1 MTTILAIDTS
11 TDACSVALMTAE
23 QTIIESSVI
32 AAREHTQRILP
43 MIAQLL
49 EEQGVQLG
57 EVDAIAFGCG
67 PGSFTGLRICISI
80 AQGLAYGADIPLI
93 PISNLQA
100 LAHSVLRSQY
110 IDRGEDKVDANTCIV
125 PVFDARM
132 GEVYCAAYQICE
144 NTNGVILQPLLSEM
158 VCSPE
163 KCQEAI
169 SHLSMTKIYPAGSGW
184 QYDLLS
190 TIKLGQD
197 AITQMNKPVY
207 SNAVDIA
214 MLAWRDYQLGKTIKA
229 TDAEPTYLR
238 NEISWKKRPRIRS
251 NTWV

>member
-11 TDACSVALMTAE
+11 TDACSVALMTSE
-23 QTIIESSVI
+23 ESIIESSII

-49 EEQGVQLG
+49 KEQGVQLK

-100 LAHSVLRSQY
+100 LAQAVLRTHNAQQT
-110 IDRGEDKVDANTCIV
+110 GDKLDAHACII
-125 PVFDARM
+125 PVLDARM
-132 GEVYCAAYQICE
+132 DEVYCAAYQVFE
-144 NTNGVILQPLLSEM
+144 GSILHPLLGEM

-163 KCQEAI
+163 DCQQAF
-169 SHLSMTKIYPAGSGW
+169 SGLKASRIYPAGSGW
-184 QYDLLS
+184 QYDLLNK
-190 TIKLGQD
+190 TELGQD
-197 AITQMNKPVY
+197 VITQVNKPVH

-214 MLAWRDYQLGKTIKA
+214 TLAWREYQLGKTIKPI
-229 TDAEPTYLR
+229 DAEPTYLR
-238 NEISWKKRPRIRS
+238 NEVSWKKRTRIRK
-251 NTWV
+251 NV